1 MHIHFSFHHV
11 SRNAQID
18 KTITSQVTKLE
29 KLLGR
34 FSSDL
39 IRIHGV
45 VEFSAAHK
53 GPVCSLNL
61 WLPTARLNTR
71 HEGDS
76 PLTALQDCFNQ
87 LIEQV
92 KKHKTF
98 LRREGV
104 WKRRRYKFK
113 QEALELQAAELRVED
128 RQQLREYLEQVLPQ
142 LAQFVAR
149 ELHFREMAGSTRSG
163 QPQPEEIINEV
174 VARAFGEVPARPPDA
189 IPPFHRLVSEAIR
202 VLNGPYGKP
211 LQEGSET
218 GLERPGGGEE
228 AASITGKIG
237 AAHLWR
243 LAKETR
249 SSLEVPARQAPDAVD
264 LLLASL
270 PALDRQVYILHALEG
285 FSWEE
290 TARVLDTSP
299 VEAED
304 VFRRVSGQVAAA
316 LGGTP
321 ARSSPQPGA
330 G

>member
-1 MHIHFSFHHV
+1 MHVHFSFHHV

-18 KTITSQVTKLE
+18 KTINSQVNKLE

-34 FSSDL
+34 FSTDL

-53 GPVCSLNL
+53 GPVSSLNL
-61 WLPTARLNTR
+61 WLPTARLHTR
-71 HEGDS
+71 HEGDT
-76 PLTALQDCFNQ
+76 PLTAIQDCFDQ

-113 QEALELQAAELRVED
+113 QEDLELRAAELRVED

-149 ELHFREMAGSTRSG
+149 ELHFREMAGIIKSG
-163 QPQPEEIINEV
+163 QTQPEEIINEV
-174 VARAFGEVPARPPDA
+174 VARAFEGVPAKPPDSV
-189 IPPFHRLVSEAIR
+189 PPFHRLISEAVR
-202 VLNGPYGKP
+202 VLNGPLGKTF
-211 LQEGSET
+211 ETASEI
-218 GLERPGGGEE
+218 GPESAPGGEE
-228 AASITGKIG
+228 AVATAGKIG

-243 LAKETR
+243 LAQDR
-249 SSLEVPARQAPDAVD
+249 PASLDIPARLPPDSVD

-270 PALDRQVYILHALEG
+270 SSLDRQIYVLHALEG

-290 TARVLDTSP
+290 TAEVLEKSP
-299 VEAED
+299 VETEEI
-304 VFRRVSGQVAAA
+304 FRRVSGQVSVA
-316 LGGTP
+316 LRGTP
-321 ARSSPQPGA
+321 MTSSLPGI

>member
-18 KTITSQVTKLE
+18 KTITSQVNKLE

-71 HEGDS
+71 HEGGS
-76 PLTALQDCFNQ
+76 PLTALQDCFDQ

-92 KKHKTF
+92 KQQKTF
-98 LRREGV
+98 LRRESV

-113 QEALELQAAELRVED
+113 QEDLELQAAELRVQD

-142 LAQFVAR
+142 LAQFIAR
-149 ELHFREMAGSTRSG
+149 ELHFREMAGIIQPG

-174 VARAFGEVPARPPDA
+174 VARAFEEVPARPPDA

-202 VLNGPYGKP
+202 VLNGPFGKP
-211 LQEGSET
+211 FQEGSEA
-218 GLERPGGGEE
+218 GLES
-228 AASITGKIG
+228 AAGAKETAETAGKIG

-243 LAKETR
+243 LAQETR
-249 SSLEVPARQAPDAVD
+249 SSLEVPPRQAPDAVD

-270 PALDRQVYILHALEG
+270 PALDRQVYILRALEG

-290 TARVLDTSP
+290 TARVLETSP